1 MNGGCRSFGGGLT
14 GSDGGGGGKD
24 AGGAD
29 SDELKLDVFKRDET
43 NSTA

>member
-1 MNGGCRSFGGGLT
+1 MNGGCRSFGGDLT